1 MAQSNAPSIALPLD
15 SVVDTPPR
23 PPVGG
28 GQHRLSFHGTGSSL
42 FLLILKNVL
51 LTIVTLGIY
60 APWAATERRK
70 YVWQNVEFHGQRF
83 IYEGTGL
90 ELFIGYLKVLV
101 GYALFVGVPA
111 LVRRVSPDVAIV
123 VQVTF
128 ALGLL
133 ALIPFAVYWSRAYL
147 LSRSTWRGIHF
158 SMQPGAGGFARA
170 FVVGYLLT
178 IITLGLYMPVWLNKL
193 RKITTDRSRFG
204 DHSFSYD
211 GDDFAVWV
219 MSIKGFL
226 LSILTLGIYYFWFRA
241 ELSRYQLEH
250 THFGRARGRLE
261 LTGGDMFKFT
271 LIYLLGTTF
280 TLGLAFPWLATYVLR
295 SVLERT
301 SFDGHIDFAAITQTD
316 VRGNAAGDGLAD
328 AMDVGLSI

>member
-1 MAQSNAPSIALPLD
+1 MAQSNAPSIALLGGA
-15 SVVDTPPR
+15 VDTPPGPHPGPR
-23 PPVGG
+23 
-28 GQHRLSFHGTGSSL
+28 HRLSFHGTGSSL

-70 YVWQNVEFHGQRF
+70 YVWQNAEFHGQRF
-83 IYEGTGL
+83 IYGGTGL
-90 ELFIGYLKVLV
+90 ELFLGYLKVLV
-101 GYALFVGVPA
+101 GYALFLGVPA
-111 LVRRVSPDVAIV
+111 LVRLVSPDLAIA
-123 VQVTF
+123 VQITF

-158 SMQPGAGGFARA
+158 SMQPGAGSFART
-170 FVVGYLLT
+170 FLVGYLLT
-178 IITLGLYMPVWLNKL
+178 IVTLGLYMPVWLNKL

-204 DHSFSYD
+204 NHAFSYD
-211 GDDFAVWV
+211 GNDFEVWV
-219 MSIKGFL
+219 MSMKGFL
-226 LSILTLGIYYFWFRA
+226 LSIVTLGIYYFWFRA

-250 THFGRARGRLE
+250 THFGRAHGRLS

-271 LIYLLGTTF
+271 MIYLLGTTL
-280 TLGLAFPWLATYVLR
+280 TLGLAFPWVATYVLR

-301 SFDGHIDFAAITQTD
+301 SFDGHIDFAAITQSEA
-316 VRGNAAGDGLAD
+316 RGDATGDGLAD